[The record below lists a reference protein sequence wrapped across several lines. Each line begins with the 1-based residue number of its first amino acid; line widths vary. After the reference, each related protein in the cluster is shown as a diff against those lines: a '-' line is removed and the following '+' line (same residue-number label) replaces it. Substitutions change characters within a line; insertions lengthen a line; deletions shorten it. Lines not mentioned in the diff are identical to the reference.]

1 MNQRLTRK
9 EIKRDEL
16 ANVVGRGV
24 EYAEDH
30 VRTILYAVGGALLLL
45 ALGVGLYFYLG
56 SRARTANEALSYAVK
71 VFQAPIE
78 ATGAKPDDK
87 TAPSFATEAAR
98 QARAKELFTEVH
110 NGMGGAEAAEVAG
123 LYLARIAADE
133 GQLDRARELWAEFVD
148 GNGDHVLAGEAR
160 LNLFALDRKQGKGE
174 ELATRLRGLLEESE
188 PPLPKDVLLHE
199 LATTQEQLGR
209 PEEAAK
215 SYQQIVDDYPQSPYQ
230 QDAQQKL
237 TALDPTRS
245 PSGIGMQGMPG
256 MAGAFPP
263 G

>member
-9 EIKRDEL
+9 EIKRDEF

-30 VRTILYAVGGALLLL
+30 VRPILYAVGGALLLL
-45 ALGVGLYFYLG
+45 ALGTGLYFYLG
-56 SRARTANEALSYAVK
+56 SRAQKANEALSYAIK
-71 VFQAPIE
+71 VAQAPIQ
-78 ATGAKPDDK
+78 AAGAKPDDK

-98 QARAKELFTEVH
+98 QARAKELFTKIH
-110 NGMGGAEAAEVAG
+110 DGFGGAEAGDVAG
-123 LYLARIAADE
+123 LYLARIAAQE
-133 GQLDRARELWAEFVD
+133 GQLDRARELWDDFVD

-174 ELATRLRGLLEESE
+174 ELATRLRGMLEETE
-188 PPLPKDVLLHE
+188 PPLPKDVLLNE
-199 LATTQEQLGR
+199 LAATQELLGR
-209 PEEAAK
+209 PQEAVET
-215 SYQQIVDDYPQSPYQ
+215 YQQIVDDYPQSPYR

-245 PSGIGMQGMPG
+245 PGGGIGMPAG